1 MHLDQIDAARKVAV
15 PPMAPQ
21 SVTNNP
27 DGFTPANTIAYA
39 EPRPRPS
46 INTTLKDRSD
56 MLTLVEA
63 QRAYFNSNATK
74 SVTFRVQ
81 QLKRLHSILK
91 ANESAIF
98 KAIHSDYQKSEFDSF
113 LTEFLVLYDDL
124 EVAIRKVSRWAKTQP
139 ARTNLLNWPS
149 SSYIIPEP
157 LGVTLVIGA
166 WNYPIQ
172 LSLTPVVASM
182 AAGNTIILKPSEL
195 CSATSKLTA
204 KLINENFDPAYFKVV
219 EGGIP
224 ETTALLDQKFDK
236 IFFTGSTP
244 VGRIVYQAAAKHLT
258 PVTLEL
264 GGKSPVIVTPDCDL
278 DVSVKRLVWAKFLNA
293 GQTCIAPDYV
303 LVHESVAEPF
313 IEKVKQE
320 IKASNLSIANGNY
333 VQIINERNTARI
345 IGLIDQAKVVLGGDS
360 SLTERYIA
368 PTLMTGVEFSDRIM
382 SEEIFGPV
390 LPVLRYSD
398 LDAAIAQ
405 IKLRPKPLS
414 LYVFTNDRETREK
427 ILREVSFG
435 GGCVN
440 DAIMHLANG
449 NLPFGGVGASGM
461 GRYHGEAGFQ
471 GFSHY
476 KSVLDKPVWFEP
488 SVKYF
493 PHTSLKLKLLRW
505 LAG

>member
-1 MHLDQIDAARKVAV
+1 
-15 PPMAPQ
+15 
-21 SVTNNP
+21 
-27 DGFTPANTIAYA
+27 
-39 EPRPRPS
+39 
-46 INTTLKDRSD
+46 

-81 QLKRLHSILK
+81 QLKRLHSI
-91 ANESAIF
+91 
-98 KAIHSDYQKSEFDSF
+98 DYQKSEFDSF

-182 AAGNTIILKPSEL
+182 TAGNTIILKPSEL
-195 CSATSKLTA
+195 CSATSRLTA
-204 KLINENFDPAYFKVV
+204 KLINEHFDPAYFKVV

-382 SEEIFGPV
+382 SEEIF
-390 LPVLRYSD
+390 

-461 GRYHGEAGFQ
+461 GRYHGEAGFK

-493 PHTSLKLKLLRW
+493 PHTSLKLRLLRW

>member
-1 MHLDQIDAARKVAV
+1 MILTPETQKFSPAARPIAV
-15 PPMAPQ
+15 IGGGTLG
-21 SVTNNP
+21 S
-27 DGFTPANTIAYA
+27 
-39 EPRPRPS
+39 
-46 INTTLKDRSD
+46 LKDKSD
-56 MLTLVEA
+56 MLALAEK

-74 SVTFRVQ
+74 SVTFRVE
-81 QLKRLHSILK
+81 QLKRLRSILK

-98 KAIHSDYQKSEFDSF
+98 EAIYSDYQKSEFDSF

-124 EVAIRKVSRWAKTQP
+124 EIAIRKVSRWAKTRR

-195 CSATSKLTA
+195 CSATSRITA
-204 KLINENFDPAYFKVV
+204 KLINENFAPDYFKVV

-224 ETTALLDQKFDK
+224 ETTDLLEQNFD
-236 IFFTGSTP
+236 
-244 VGRIVYQAAAKHLT
+244 AAKHLT

-264 GGKSPVIVTPDCDL
+264 GGKSPVIVTPDCEL
-278 DVSVKRLVWAKFLNA
+278 DISVKRLVWAKFLNA

-303 LVHESVAEPF
+303 IVHESVEKAF

-414 LYVFTNDRETREK
+414 LYLFTNDRDTREK

-493 PHTSLKLKLLRW
+493 PHTSLKLRLLRW

>member
-1 MHLDQIDAARKVAV
+1 MHLDQIETARKISGT
-15 PPMAPQ
+15 P
-21 SVTNNP
+21 
-27 DGFTPANTIAYA
+27 PANTSLTSPSA
-39 EPRPRPS
+39 EPRPRPPIDQS
-46 INTTLKDRSD
+46 LKDNSD
-56 MLTLVEA
+56 MLTLVES

-74 SVTFRVQ
+74 SVAFRVK
-81 QLKRLHSILK
+81 QLKRLHAILK
-91 ANESAIF
+91 TNESAICE
-98 KAIHSDYQKSEFDSF
+98 AIYSDYSKSEFDSF

-124 EVAIRKVSRWAKTQP
+124 QTAIRSVSRWAKTQP
-139 ARTNLLNWPS
+139 ARTNLLNWPA

-172 LSLTPVVASM
+172 LSLTPVVAAM

-195 CSATSKLTA
+195 CTASSRITA
-204 KLINENFDPAYFKVV
+204 KLINENFAPDYFKVV

-224 ETTALLDQKFDK
+224 ETTALLEQKFDK
-236 IFFTGSTP
+236 IFFTGSTT
-244 VGRIVYQAAAKHLT
+244 VGRIVYQAAAKNLT

-278 DVSVKRLVWAKFLNA
+278 NISVKRVVWAKFLNA

-303 LVHESVAEPF
+303 LVHESVEKAF

-320 IKASNLSIANGNY
+320 IKASNLSIANRNY

-345 IGLIDQAKVVLGGDS
+345 IGLIEQAKVVMGGDH
-360 SLTERYIA
+360 SLPDRYIA
-368 PTLMTGVEFSDRIM
+368 PTLMTGVEFTDRIM

-390 LPVLRYSD
+390 LPVLRYTD

-405 IKLRPKPLS
+405 IKARPKPLS
-414 LYVFTNDRETREK
+414 LYLFTNDRAIREK
-427 ILREVSFG
+427 VLREVSFG

-440 DAIMHLANG
+440 DAIMHISNG
-449 NLPFGGVGASGM
+449 HLPFGGVGASGM
-461 GRYHGEAGFQ
+461 GRYHGEAGFH

-488 SVKYF
+488 RVKYF
-493 PHTSLKLKLLRW
+493 PHTSLKLRLLRW
-505 LAG
+505 LGA